1 MFLMLLT
8 FPDSKLSS
16 FILRYANSFYTKM
29 LHFPM
34 KYIFLVM
41 VYTSLISFSCKDKK
55 EEPRQKN
62 TGPTVV
68 DVIVAAAQSISS
80 TVEANGTIVA
90 REFVELHPEISGR
103 LTYLN
108 IPEGKRIAKETVVAR
123 INDADLRAQMGK
135 LKVQLD
141 LAKTTEQR
149 YGKLLQIS
157 GINQADYDVALNQVN
172 SLRADIN
179 VLQAQIDKTVL
190 RAPFDGVIGLRQA
203 SPGAY
208 VTPASILATIQQVDR
223 LKVDF
228 TVPEE
233 YGNIIR
239 KGDYVTVEA
248 DAASH
253 EKQKALIVATEPQA
267 NTTTRNIMVRAL
279 LEGGTANPGAFV
291 KVYIRAGTDK
301 NSVLVPANA
310 IIPEDKDKTLVTVV
324 NGKAKFVKVETGLR
338 QANNVEITSGINAG
352 DSIVV
357 SGVLF
362 ARPDAPLKVRSVKK
376 LAELSQ

>member
-1 MFLMLLT
+1 
-8 FPDSKLSS
+8 
-16 FILRYANSFYTKM
+16 
-29 LHFPM
+29 M
-34 KYIFLVM
+34 KYILLLIVFISVM
-41 VYTSLISFSCKDKK
+41 ASACHEEK
-55 EEPRQKN
+55 EAPRQKN

-68 DVIVAAAQSISS
+68 DVIVAQPQPISS

-90 REFVELHPEISGR
+90 DEFVELRPEISGR
-103 LTYLN
+103 LIYLN
-108 IPEGKRIAKETVVAR
+108 IPEGKRIAKGTVIAR

-157 GINQADYDVALNQVN
+157 GINQADYDVALSQVN
-172 SLRADIN
+172 SLQADIE

-190 RAPFDGVIGLRQA
+190 RAPFNGIIGLRQI

-208 VTPASILATIQQVDR
+208 VTPATVLATIQQVNKV
-223 LKVDF
+223 KVDF

-239 KGDYVTVEA
+239 KGDYVTVEV
-248 DAASH
+248 DAASQK
-253 EKQKALIVATEPQA
+253 KQKALIIATEPQA

-279 LEGGTANPGAFV
+279 LEGETANPGAFV
-291 KVYIRAGTDK
+291 KVYIRAGRDK

-324 NGKAKFVKVETGLR
+324 KGKAKFVKVETGLR
-338 QANNVEITSGINAG
+338 QANNVEITSGVNEG

-362 ARPDAPLKVRSVKK
+362 SRPDAPLKVRSVKK

>member
-1 MFLMLLT
+1 
-8 FPDSKLSS
+8 
-16 FILRYANSFYTKM
+16 
-29 LHFPM
+29 M
-34 KYIFLVM
+34 KYILLITVF
-41 VYTSLISFSCKDKK
+41 TSIIAFSCKEKK
-55 EEPRQKN
+55 EAKQQQN
-62 TGPTVV
+62 TGPTIV

-108 IPEGKRIAKETVVAR
+108 IPEGKRITKGTVVAR

-157 GINQADYDVALNQVN
+157 GINQADYDVGLNQVN
-172 SLRADIN
+172 SLLADID
-179 VLQAQIDKTVL
+179 VLQAQLDKTVL
-190 RAPFDGVIGLRQA
+190 RAPFTGIVGLRQI

-208 VTPASILATIQQVDR
+208 VTPGSVLATIQQVDKV
-223 LKVDF
+223 KVDF

-239 KGDYVTVEA
+239 KGDYVAVEA
-248 DAASH
+248 DAAN
-253 EKQKALIVATEPQA
+253 EKKQKALIIATEPQA
-267 NTTTRNIMVRAL
+267 NTTTRNLLVRAQ
-279 LEGGTANPGAFV
+279 LEGSAATPGAFV
-291 KVYIRAGTDK
+291 KVYIRAATDK
-301 NSVLVPANA
+301 NSVLVPASA

-324 NGKAKFVKVETGLR
+324 NGKAKFVKVETGVR
-338 QANNVEITSGINAG
+338 QATNVEITNGIKTG
-352 DSIVV
+352 DTVV
-357 SGVLF
+357 ISGVLF
-362 ARPDAPLKVRSVKK
+362 ARPNAPLKIRSVKK
-376 LAELSQ
+376 MDQLRQ

>member
-1 MFLMLLT
+1 MLLA
-8 FPDSKLSS
+8 FAVIKLSL
-16 FILRYANSFYTKM
+16 FIVRYSY
-29 LHFPM
+29 HFISKFCLSPM
-34 KYIFLVM
+34 KLIFLVTAF
-41 VYTSLISFSCKDKK
+41 TSIIVSSCKGKK
-55 EEPRQKN
+55 EEPKQKN
-62 TGPTVV
+62 NGPVVV

-80 TVEANGTIVA
+80 IVEANGTIVA
-90 REFVELHPEISGR
+90 SEFVELHPEISGR

-108 IPEGKRIAKETVVAR
+108 IPEGKRIAKGTVVAR

-141 LAKTTEQR
+141 LAKTTERR
-149 YGKLLQIS
+149 YAKLLQIS

-172 SLRADIN
+172 SLGADIN

-190 RAPFDGVIGLRQA
+190 RAPFNGVIGLRQA

-208 VTPASILATIQQVDR
+208 VTPASVLATIQQVEKV
-223 LKVDF
+223 KVDF

-239 KGDYVTVEA
+239 KGDYVNVEA

-253 EKQKALIVATEPQA
+253 TRQKALIVATEPQA
-267 NTTTRNIMVRAL
+267 NTNTRNLLVRAL

-291 KVYIRAGTDK
+291 KVYIQAATDK
-301 NSVLVPANA
+301 NSVLVPASA

-324 NGKAKFVKVETGLR
+324 KGKAKFVKVETGVR

-362 ARPDAPLKVRSVKK
+362 TKPDAPVKVRSVKK
-376 LAELSQ
+376 LAELNQ

>member
-1 MFLMLLT
+1 
-8 FPDSKLSS
+8 
-16 FILRYANSFYTKM
+16 
-29 LHFPM
+29 M

-41 VYTSLISFSCKDKK
+41 AFISIIAFSCKGKK
-55 EEPRQKN
+55 EEPKQKN
-62 TGPTVV
+62 NGPVVV

-80 TVEANGTIVA
+80 IVEANGTIVA

-108 IPEGKRIAKETVVAR
+108 IPEGKRIAKGTVVAR

-149 YGKLLQIS
+149 YGKLLKIS

-172 SLRADIN
+172 SFGADIN

-208 VTPASILATIQQVDR
+208 VTPASVLATIQQVE
-223 LKVDF
+223 KVKIDF

-239 KGDYVTVEA
+239 KGDYVNVEV

-253 EKQKALIVATEPQA
+253 AKQKALIVATEPQA
-267 NTTTRNIMVRAL
+267 NTNTRNLLVRAL

-291 KVYIRAGTDK
+291 KVYIQAATDK
-301 NSVLVPANA
+301 NSVLVPASA

-324 NGKAKFVKVETGLR
+324 KGKAKFVKVETGVR
-338 QANNVEITSGINAG
+338 QANNVEITSGIKAG

-362 ARPDAPLKVRSVKK
+362 TKPDAPVKVRSVKR
-376 LAELSQ
+376 LAELNQ

>member
-1 MFLMLLT
+1 MLP
-8 FPDSKLSS
+8 FS
-16 FILRYANSFYTKM
+16 
-29 LHFPM
+29 M
-34 KYIFLVM
+34 KYIFLLM
-41 VYTSLISFSCKDKK
+41 VFTSVITFSCNEKK
-55 EEPRQKN
+55 EAQKSRN

-68 DVIVAAAQSISS
+68 DVIIAAAQSVSS
-80 TVEANGTIVA
+80 IIEANGTIVA
-90 REFVELHPEISGR
+90 GEYVELHPEISGR
-103 LTYLN
+103 LISLN
-108 IPEGKRIAKETVVAR
+108 IPEGKRISKGTVVAR

-172 SLRADIN
+172 SLQADIN

-190 RAPFDGVIGLRQA
+190 RAPFNGVIGLRQV
-203 SPGAY
+203 SRGAY

-223 LKVDF
+223 VKVDF

-239 KGDYVTVEA
+239 KGDYVDVEV

-253 EKQKALIVATEPQA
+253 KKQKALIAATEPQA
-267 NTTTRNIMVRAL
+267 STTTRNLLVRAL
-279 LEGGTANPGAFV
+279 LQGGTANPGAFV
-291 KVYIRAGTDK
+291 KVYLQAGRDK
-301 NSVLVPANA
+301 NSVLVPASA
-310 IIPEDKDKTLVTVV
+310 IIPEDKDKTLVTVA
-324 NGKAKFVKVETGLR
+324 NSKAKFVKVETGVR
-338 QANNVEITSGINAG
+338 QANNVEITSGIKAG
-352 DSIVV
+352 DTIVI

-362 ARPDAPLKVRSVKK
+362 TKPDAPVKVRSVKK
-376 LAELSQ
+376 LNELSQ

>member
-1 MFLMLLT
+1 MT
-8 FPDSKLSS
+8 FS
-16 FILRYANSFYTKM
+16 I
-29 LHFPM
+29 
-34 KYIFLVM
+34 KYIFLVI
-41 VYTSLISFSCKDKK
+41 VSTGFIAFACKEKK
-55 EEPRQKN
+55 EEPKQKN
-62 TGPTVV
+62 TGPTIV

-108 IPEGKRIAKETVVAR
+108 IPEGKRIAKGTVIAR

-149 YGKLLQIS
+149 YAKLLQIS

-172 SLRADIN
+172 SLGADIDI
-179 VLQAQIDKTVL
+179 LQAQIDKTVL
-190 RAPFDGVIGLRQA
+190 RAPFNGVIGLRQV

-208 VTPASILATIQQVDR
+208 VTPSSVLATIQQVDR
-223 LKVDF
+223 VKVDF

-248 DAASH
+248 DAASPG
-253 EKQKALIVATEPQA
+253 KQKALIVATEPQA
-267 NTTTRNIMVRAL
+267 NTTTRNLLVRAL

-301 NSVLVPANA
+301 NSVLVPASA
-310 IIPEDKDKTLVTVV
+310 IIPEDKDKTLVTVA
-324 NGKAKFVKVETGLR
+324 NGKAKFVKVETGVR
-338 QANNVEITSGINAG
+338 QATNVEITNGIKAG
-352 DSIVV
+352 DTIVI

-362 ARPDAPLKVRSVKK
+362 ARPNAPVKVRSVKR
-376 LAELSQ
+376 LDELNQ

>member
-1 MFLMLLT
+1 
-8 FPDSKLSS
+8 
-16 FILRYANSFYTKM
+16 
-29 LHFPM
+29 M
-34 KYIFLVM
+34 KYTLLV
-41 VYTSLISFSCKDKK
+41 VLFINVIAFACKDKK
-55 EEPRQKN
+55 EEPKQKN
-62 TGPTVV
+62 NGSTVV
-68 DVIVAAAQSISS
+68 DVIIAAAQSISS
-80 TVEANGTIVA
+80 TIEANGTVVA
-90 REFVELHPEISGR
+90 SEFVELHPEISGR

-108 IPEGKRIAKETVVAR
+108 IPEGKRIAKGTVVAR

-172 SLRADIN
+172 SLQADMN

-190 RAPFDGVIGLRQA
+190 RAPFNGVIGLRQA

-208 VTPASILATIQQVDR
+208 VTPASILATIQQVNR
-223 LKVDF
+223 VKVDF

-248 DAASH
+248 DAANH
-253 EKQKALIVATEPQA
+253 QKQKALIVATEPAA
-267 NTTTRNIMVRAL
+267 NTTTRNLLVRAL
-279 LEGGTANPGAFV
+279 LQGGTANPGAFV
-291 KVYIRAGTDK
+291 KVYIHAGTDK
-301 NSVLVPANA
+301 NSVLVPASA

-324 NGKAKFVKVETGLR
+324 KGKAKFVKVETGVR
-338 QANNVEITSGINAG
+338 QATNVEITSGIKAG
-352 DSIVV
+352 DTIVI

-362 ARPDAPLKVRSVKK
+362 ARPDAPLKVRSVKR
-376 LAELSQ
+376 LDELNQ

>member
-1 MFLMLLT
+1 
-8 FPDSKLSS
+8 
-16 FILRYANSFYTKM
+16 
-29 LHFPM
+29 M
-34 KYIFLVM
+34 KYILLLIVFISVM
-41 VYTSLISFSCKDKK
+41 ASACHEEK
-55 EEPRQKN
+55 EAPKQKN

-68 DVIVAAAQSISS
+68 DVIVARAQSISS

-90 REFVELHPEISGR
+90 DEFVELRPEISGR
-103 LTYLN
+103 LIYLN
-108 IPEGKRIAKETVVAR
+108 IPEGNRIAKGTVIAR

-172 SLRADIN
+172 SLQADIE

-190 RAPFDGVIGLRQA
+190 RAPFNGIIGLRQI

-208 VTPASILATIQQVDR
+208 VTPATVLATIQQVNR
-223 LKVDF
+223 VKVDF

-239 KGDYVTVEA
+239 KGDYVTVEV
-248 DAASH
+248 DAASQK
-253 EKQKALIVATEPQA
+253 KQKALIIATEPQA
-267 NTTTRNIMVRAL
+267 NTTTRNIMIRAL

>member
-1 MFLMLLT
+1 
-8 FPDSKLSS
+8 
-16 FILRYANSFYTKM
+16 
-29 LHFPM
+29 M
-34 KYIFLVM
+34 KYIFLLVFPG
-41 VYTSLISFSCKDKK
+41 VIAFSCKEKK
-55 EEPRQKN
+55 EPPKQRN
-62 TGPTVV
+62 SGPTVV
-68 DVIVAAAQSISS
+68 DVIIAAAQSISS

-108 IPEGKRIAKETVVAR
+108 IPEGKRVTKGTVIAR

-149 YGKLLQIS
+149 YGKLLQIN

-172 SLRADIN
+172 SLKADIN
-179 VLQAQIDKTVL
+179 VLQAQIEKTVL
-190 RAPFDGVIGLRQA
+190 WAPFNGVIGLRQT

-208 VTPASILATIQQVDR
+208 VTPSSVLATIQQVDR
-223 LKVDF
+223 VKVDF

-239 KGDYVTVEA
+239 KGDYVTVEV
-248 DAASH
+248 DASSH

-267 NTTTRNIMVRAL
+267 NTNTRNLLVRAL

-291 KVYIRAGTDK
+291 KVYIKAETDK
-301 NSVLVPANA
+301 NSVLVPASA

-324 NGKAKFVKVETGLR
+324 NGKAKFVKVETGVR
-338 QANNVEITSGINAG
+338 QASNVEITDGIKSG
-352 DSIVV
+352 DTIVI

-362 ARPDAPLKVRSVKK
+362 AKPNAPVKVRSVKR
-376 LAELSQ
+376 LDQLNQ

>member
-1 MFLMLLT
+1 
-8 FPDSKLSS
+8 
-16 FILRYANSFYTKM
+16 
-29 LHFPM
+29 M
-34 KYIFLVM
+34 KHIFLVM
-41 VYTSLISFSCKDKK
+41 VFASVIALACKEKK
-55 EEPRQKN
+55 EASKQRN
-62 TGPTVV
+62 TGPAVV

-80 TVEANGTIVA
+80 TIEANGTIIA
-90 REFVELHPEISGR
+90 GEFVELHPEISGR

-108 IPEGKRIAKETVVAR
+108 IPEGKRIARGTVVAR
-123 INDADLRAQMGK
+123 INDAELRAQMGK

-172 SLRADIN
+172 SLGADID

-190 RAPFDGVIGLRQA
+190 RAPFNGVIGLRQA

-208 VTPASILATIQQVDR
+208 VTPASVLATIQQVER
-223 LKVDF
+223 VKVDF

-239 KGDYVTVEA
+239 KGDYVSVEV

-253 EKQKALIVATEPQA
+253 KRQQALIIATEPQV
-267 NTTTRNIMVRAL
+267 NTTTRNILVRAL

-291 KVYIRAGTDK
+291 KVYIKAATDK
-301 NSVLVPANA
+301 NSVLVPASA

-324 NGKAKFVKVETGLR
+324 KGKAKFVKVETGVR
-338 QANNVEITSGINAG
+338 QAANVEITSGIKAG

-362 ARPDAPLKVRSVKK
+362 AKPDATVKVRSVKK
-376 LAELSQ
+376 LGELNQ